1 MLFLSDVVV
10 EEFYVLIKGAAQC
23 EWSKNEGETTYSARD
38 VLLETKI
45 SLFQSGILTSG
56 VHRYEF
62 STVLST
68 ALLSS
73 VEGKHGSIKY
83 EIEAKLDISWI
94 FMGEI
99 KKPFK
104 VLRTEDLSG
113 RPELIA
119 KVEREEA
126 EAFCCCWLLLCC
138 LCCCFNEYCTV
149 TLTLPKSGFVPEEM
163 LEFTVSINNLSHVDI
178 ASLRATIKKVITY
191 NSDIPAVKSKTSTED
206 VIEMTIRGITGKRK
220 SSHTSKIQIPKDVIP
235 TNSHCSRILQV
246 SYELMIEAIA
256 EGCHV
261 NVEVKTP
268 IMIGSCPNV
277 IAAQSRF
284 VAYELPKNFS
294 SELPPSFDEAMRF
307 CEKPTDIGWRNDID
321 LYIAPSAPLMSDQ

>member
-1 MLFLSDVVV
+1 M
-10 EEFYVLIKGAAQC
+10 IKGAAQC
-23 EWSKNEGETTYSARD
+23 EWSKNDGETTYSARD

-45 SLFQSGILTSG
+45 SLFQRGILTSG

-73 VEGKHGSIKY
+73 VEGKYGSIKY

-104 VLRTEDLSG
+104 VLRTLDLSE
-113 RPELIA
+113 RTELLA
-119 KVEREEA
+119 KVECEEA

-149 TLTLPKSGFVPEEM
+149 TLTLPKSSFVPEEM
-163 LEFTVSINNLSHVDI
+163 LEFNVSINNLSHVDI
-178 ASLRATIKKVITY
+178 AALRATIRRVITY
-191 NSDIPAVKSKTSTED
+191 NSDIPVVKSKTSTED
-206 VIEMTIRGITGKRK
+206 VIEMTIHGVKGKRK

-235 TNSHCSRILQV
+235 TNSQCSRILQV
-246 SYELMIEAIA
+246 SYELLIEAIA

-261 NVEVKTP
+261 NVEVKAP
-268 IMIGSCPNV
+268 IMIGSSPSA
-277 IAAQSRF
+277 IAAQKRL
-284 VAYELPKNFS
+284 VAHEPPRNFDS
-294 SELPPSFDEAMRF
+294 DLPPSFDEAMRS
-307 CEKPTDIGWRNDID
+307 CEKSGLPSFSDKLSKPTDIGWRNDID
-321 LYIAPSAPLMSDQ
+321 LNIAPSAPLMSDQ